1 MNDIFCKGKERTG
14 SRSRIFWRWAGAL
27 CIPAALR
34 VLFQLLHGKRAV
46 MNFWVFHVMGPGE
59 RLLGRLWSRVPVSVM
74 EWLIALF
81 LAGNLV
87 WLVRAV
93 AGLVRRRGLGRF
105 FRRLLALGAAWLWLW
120 CAFCWM
126 WRAAYY
132 ADTFARR
139 SGLSDRAC
147 SVEELAAVTRYF
159 AQNAARLAVQVPRD
173 GEGHLAADRET
184 VFQTGPEV
192 YENLTREFPCLAMD
206 SVRAKPIFFS
216 RLQSRLGFTGMYFPF
231 TGEANVN
238 VDAPACLVPATIAHE
253 MAHQRM
259 VASELEANFVGIAAC
274 VTGEDV
280 TYQYSGYL
288 MGLIQLCNALYDVAP
303 QTWQAIARST
313 FTAELSQDWQDN
325 NQYWAAMRSPVEDR
339 AEQVYDSF
347 LKGNGQSLGIRSYG
361 ACMDLLVTYFGPAA
375 GVG

>member
-14 SRSRIFWRWAGAL
+14 SRSRTFWRWAGAL
-27 CIPAALR
+27 CIPAALS
-34 VLFQLLHGKRAV
+34 VLFQLLHSKRAV

-59 RLLGRLWSRVPVSVM
+59 RLLGRLWSLVPVSVM

-93 AGLVRRRGLGRF
+93 AGLIRRRGLGRF
-105 FRRLLALGAAWLWLW
+105 FQRLLALGAG
-120 CAFCWM
+120 WM

-159 AQNAARLAVQVPRD
+159 AQNAARLAGQVPRD
-173 GEGHLAADRET
+173 GAGHFAADREN

-361 ACMDLLVTYFGPAA
+361 ACVDLLVTYFGPAA

>member
-1 MNDIFCKGKERTG
+1 MNDIFCNGKERTG
-14 SRSRIFWRWAGAL
+14 SRSRTFWRWAGAL
-27 CIPAALR
+27 CIPAALS
-34 VLFQLLHGKRAV
+34 VLFQLLHNKRAV

-159 AQNAARLAVQVPRD
+159 AQNAARLAGQVPRD
-173 GEGHLAADRET
+173 GEGHFAADRET

-238 VDAPACLVPATIAHE
+238 VDAPVCLLPATVAHE

-259 VASELEANFVGIAAC
+259 VASEQEANFVGILAA
-274 VTGEDV
+274 VTSGDPV
-280 TYQYSGYL
+280 YQYSGYL
-288 MGLIQLCNALYDVAP
+288 MGLIQLCNALYEVAP
-303 QTWQAIARST
+303 QTWTAIAQST

-347 LKGNGQSLGIRSYG
+347 LKGNGQELGMRSYG
-361 ACMDLLVTYFGPAA
+361 ACVDLLAAYFG
-375 GVG
+375 GEQV

>member
-1 MNDIFCKGKERTG
+1 MNDIFYERKSG
-14 SRSRIFWRWAGAL
+14 NAVRSLWRWAGAL
-27 CIPAALR
+27 CIPAALS
-34 VLFQLLHGKRAV
+34 VLFQLLHSKRAV

-93 AGLVRRRGLGRF
+93 VGLIRRRGLGRS

-159 AQNAARLAVQVPRD
+159 AQNAARLAGQVPRD
-173 GEGHLAADRET
+173 GEGHFAADRET

-206 SVRAKPIFFS
+206 SVRAKPIFSPGS
-216 RLQSRLGFTGMYFPF
+216 R
-231 TGEANVN
+231 
-238 VDAPACLVPATIAHE
+238 
-253 MAHQRM
+253 
-259 VASELEANFVGIAAC
+259 AAW
-274 VTGEDV
+274 
-280 TYQYSGYL
+280 
-288 MGLIQLCNALYDVAP
+288 ALP
-303 QTWQAIARST
+303 GCT
-313 FTAELSQDWQDN
+313 
-325 NQYWAAMRSPVEDR
+325 SPSPGR
-339 AEQVYDSF
+339 P
-347 LKGNGQSLGIRSYG
+347 
-361 ACMDLLVTYFGPAA
+361 T
-375 GVG
+375 

>member
-14 SRSRIFWRWAGAL
+14 SRSRTFWRWAGAL
-27 CIPAALR
+27 CIPAALG
-34 VLFQLLHGKRAV
+34 VLFQLLHSKRAV

-159 AQNAARLAVQVPRD
+159 AQNAARLAGQVPRD
-173 GEGHLAADRET
+173 GEGHFAADRET
-184 VFQTGPEV
+184 VFQTDPEV

-274 VTGEDV
+274 ITGEDV

-361 ACMDLLVTYFGPAA
+361 ACVDLLVTYFGPAA

>member
-1 MNDIFCKGKERTG
+1 MNDIFYERKSGNTV
-14 SRSRIFWRWAGAL
+14 RSLWRWAGAL
-27 CIPAALR
+27 CIPAALS
-34 VLFQLLHGKRAV
+34 VLFQLLHSKRAV

-93 AGLVRRRGLGRF
+93 AGLVRRRGLGRS

-159 AQNAARLAVQVPRD
+159 AQNAARLAGQVPRD
-173 GEGHLAADRET
+173 GEGHFAADRET

-216 RLQSRLGFTGMYFPF
+216 RLQSRLGFTGI
-231 TGEANVN
+231 T
-238 VDAPACLVPATIAHE
+238 
-253 MAHQRM
+253 
-259 VASELEANFVGIAAC
+259 
-274 VTGEDV
+274 
-280 TYQYSGYL
+280 
-288 MGLIQLCNALYDVAP
+288 
-303 QTWQAIARST
+303 
-313 FTAELSQDWQDN
+313 
-325 NQYWAAMRSPVEDR
+325 SPSPGR
-339 AEQVYDSF
+339 P
-347 LKGNGQSLGIRSYG
+347 
-361 ACMDLLVTYFGPAA
+361 T
-375 GVG
+375 